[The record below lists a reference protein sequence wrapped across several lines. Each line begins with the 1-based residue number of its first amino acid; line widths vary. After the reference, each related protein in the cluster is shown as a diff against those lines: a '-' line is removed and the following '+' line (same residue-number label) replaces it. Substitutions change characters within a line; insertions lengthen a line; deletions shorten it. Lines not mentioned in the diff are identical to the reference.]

1 MKHKTLFLLPAFLL
15 FVNVVTFSQTITFC
29 TKLNADEQ
37 CDKGIK
43 KYYYSSDKGAPIF
56 AVVHLPSE
64 IGTTQV
70 LYKLYRFGEDDEE
83 IYMTTLTQNVI
94 PEWKTFYKQIVFTR
108 ESGYK
113 IYLYT
118 DKGQL
123 ITSAEISILEDFGA
137 E

>member
-1 MKHKTLFLLPAFLL
+1 MKCIVLLIQLLL
-15 FVNVVTFSQTITFC
+15 FVNSVTFSQSISFC
-29 TKLNADEQ
+29 AKLNASEG
-37 CDKGIK
+37 CDKTIK
-43 KYYYSSDKGAPIF
+43 KYYFTSDKGAPLY
-56 AVVHLPSE
+56 AVVNLPHE

-94 PEWKTFYKQIVFTR
+94 PQWKTFYKQIVFTR

-118 DKGQL
+118 DTGKL
-123 ITSAEISILEDFGA
+123 ITSAEISILEDFSA

>member
-1 MKHKTLFLLPAFLL
+1 MNHKILFLLPVFLL
-15 FVNVVTFSQTITFC
+15 FVNIVTFSQTITFC
-29 TKLNADEQ
+29 NKLNADEQ

-43 KYYYSSDKGAPIF
+43 KYYFDSEKGAPIF
-56 AVVHLPSE
+56 AVVRLPEE

-70 LYKLYRFGEDDEE
+70 LYKLYRYGEDDEE

-123 ITSAEISILEDFGA
+123 VTSAEISILQDFGS

>member
-1 MKHKTLFLLPAFLL
+1 M
-15 FVNVVTFSQTITFC
+15 NIVTFSQTITFC
-29 TKLNADEQ
+29 NKLNAEEQ
-37 CDKGIK
+37 CDKSARKFYIQ
-43 KYYYSSDKGAPIF
+43 SDKGAALF
-56 AVVHLPSE
+56 ASVRLPSE
-64 IGTTQV
+64 IATTQV

-123 ITSAEISILEDFGA
+123 VTSAEVSVLEDFGA

>member
-1 MKHKTLFLLPAFLL
+1 MNKLIPVLFCIYF
-15 FVNVVTFSQTITFC
+15 FSATASAQTITFC
-29 TKLNADEQ
+29 NKLNADEQ

-43 KYYYSSDKGAPIF
+43 KYYFSSDKGAPIF
-56 AVVHLPSE
+56 AVVRLPSE

-70 LYKLYRFGEDDEE
+70 VYKLYRFGEDDEE

-123 ITSAEISILEDFGA
+123 ITSAEISILEVFGA

>member
-1 MKHKTLFLLPAFLL
+1 MKHTTTVIASLFYLL
-15 FVNVVTFSQTITFC
+15 FSSVTFSQTISFC
-29 TKLNADEQ
+29 GKLNANEQ
-37 CDKGIK
+37 CDKAQK
-43 KYYYSSDKGAPIF
+43 KFYISSDKGAAIF
-56 AVVHLPSE
+56 AVVRLPE
-64 IGTTQV
+64 EVNTTQV

-118 DKGQL
+118 DKGKL
-123 ITSAEISILEDFGA
+123 LSSAEISILENWDND
-137 E
+137 

>member
-1 MKHKTLFLLPAFLL
+1 LLLFFCLFLHS
-15 FVNVVTFSQTITFC
+15 VTFSQTITFC
-29 TKLNADEQ
+29 NKLNAEEQ
-37 CDKGIK
+37 CDKSIK
-43 KYYYSSDKGAPIF
+43 KYYFSSDKGAPIF
-56 AVVHLPSE
+56 AVVRLPSE

-113 IYLYT
+113 VYLYT

>member
-1 MKHKTLFLLPAFLL
+1 VNNKNIFLLSVFCLL
-15 FVNVVTFSQTITFC
+15 LNVVTFSQTISFC
-29 TKLNADEQ
+29 NKLNAEEQ
-37 CDKGIK
+37 CDKSSK
-43 KYYYSSDKGAPIF
+43 KFYIQSDKGAALF
-56 AVVHLPSE
+56 ATVHLPGE

-94 PEWKTFYKQIVFTR
+94 PQWKTFYKQIVFTR

-123 ITSAEISILEDFGA
+123 ITSAEVSVLEDFGA

>member
-1 MKHKTLFLLPAFLL
+1 MKNKNILLLAALCLFM
-15 FVNVVTFSQTITFC
+15 NGVTFSQTISFC
-29 TKLNADEQ
+29 TRLNAEEQ
-37 CDKGIK
+37 CDKSGK
-43 KYYYSSDKGAPIF
+43 KFYIQSEKGAALF
-56 AVVHLPSE
+56 ATVRLPSE

-123 ITSAEISILEDFGA
+123 VTSAEVSVLDDFGA